1 MRLPVPEPDTNSH
14 SVWGGPGAVNA
25 RQGPFGRPA
34 QHRRSVPE
42 GVHVSIVGTGMGWT
56 IAEAD
61 ADIALHGRKLRGCF
75 ETSGNEEPPR
85 LQRI

>member
-1 MRLPVPEPDTNSH
+1 MLADNPGISQPV
-14 SVWGGPGAVNA
+14 AA
-25 RQGPFGRPA
+25 C
-34 QHRRSVPE
+34 

-85 LQRI
+85 QPQALQRI

>member
-1 MRLPVPEPDTNSH
+1 MWPCRDCKRAATF
-14 SVWGGPGAVNA
+14 ATT
-25 RQGPFGRPA
+25 RPA
-34 QHRRSVPE
+34 RFAGGSW
-42 GVHVSIVGTGMGWT
+42 VHVSIVGTGMRWT

-85 LQRI
+85 QPQAHQRI

>member
-1 MRLPVPEPDTNSH
+1 MPSIIRAGQRFLQAADV
-14 SVWGGPGAVNA
+14 G
-25 RQGPFGRPA
+25 
-34 QHRRSVPE
+34 
-42 GVHVSIVGTGMGWT
+42 GVHVSIVGTGMRWT

-85 LQRI
+85 QPQALQQI